1 MIKPRFPRPRRIFVA
16 STLGG
21 LAAIGS
27 VVVLRNMG
35 LLHLAKSAPRPF
47 SYEELTG
54 SIFLPPPRNP
64 SRPPLTRELA
74 IPPFPDATSVWGA
87 TGRDP
92 RGHIWVGISA
102 SSPGMSAHLMEY
114 DPDADALRDR
124 GAVVEQL
131 KAAGILRPGE
141 GQIKIHSK
149 IVTGDDGWLYFTS
162 TDEEGE
168 SDTTLPR
175 WGSHLWR
182 IHPELHRW
190 EHLMAVPEGLVAVN
204 GVGRSIFAL
213 GYWGHVLYRYDTQTG
228 EIARTVVGSVPGHV
242 SRNFLADVEGH
253 AYVPRV
259 AATADGSLS
268 AQLVQ
273 YDSALR
279 EIATTPLEFYLRN
292 GSPAENH
299 GIVGLAFLQ
308 DGSLLF
314 TTHSGQLYRVEPRR
328 RAPARVTA
336 LGWFH
341 PEGEAYAPSLFAL
354 GSSLISGVT
363 QRSGRYEWVVFE
375 LNTRVSAAFLL
386 DTKKLEKLLLYGSIS
401 RDNAGRFYVGG
412 WASASDE
419 SGNLRPLILQ
429 LVLPS

>member
-1 MIKPRFPRPRRIFVA
+1 MRARRSSRPRRIIIA
-16 STLGG
+16 STLAG
-21 LAAIGS
+21 LAGIGS
-27 VVVLRNMG
+27 VAVLRNMG
-35 LLHLAKSAPRPF
+35 LLRLGKPAARQF

-64 SRPPLTRELA
+64 SRPPRTRALA
-74 IPPFPDATSVWGA
+74 IPSFPDATSVWGA

-92 RGHIWVGISA
+92 RGHIWVGVSA
-102 SSPGMSAHLMEY
+102 NAPGMSAHLMEY
-114 DPDADALRDR
+114 DPNVDSWRDH

-131 KAAGILRPGE
+131 KAAGIFRPGE

-149 IVTGDDGWLYFTS
+149 IVTAADGRLYFAS

-168 SDTTLPR
+168 SETTLPR

-182 IHPELHRW
+182 IGPERRRW

-204 GVGRSIFAL
+204 GVGRHIFAL

-228 EIARTVVGSVPGHV
+228 DTARTLAGSVPGHV
-242 SRNFLADVEGH
+242 SRNFLADARGH
-253 AYVPRV
+253 VYVPRV
-259 AATADGSLS
+259 AAMADGSLF
-268 AQLVQ
+268 AQLVE

-279 EIATTPLEFYLRN
+279 EIAATPLEFYLRK
-292 GSPAENH
+292 GPPADNH

-314 TTHSGQLYRVEPRR
+314 TTHSGQLYRVEPQS
-328 RAPARVTA
+328 RAPATVTA

-341 PEGEAYAPSLFAL
+341 PEGEAYAPSLFVL
-354 GSSLISGVT
+354 GGSLICGVT

-375 LNTRVSAAFLL
+375 LHSRVSAAFPL
-386 DTKKLEKLLLYGSIS
+386 DTENLGKLLLYGSIS
-401 RDNAGRFYVGG
+401 RDDAGRFYVGG
-412 WASASDE
+412 WASRM
-419 SGNLRPLILQ
+419 SGGQRPVVLQ
-429 LVLPS
+429 LLVPS

>member
-1 MIKPRFPRPRRIFVA
+1 MINWRFSRPRRVFIGL
-16 STLGG
+16 TLVG
-21 LAAIGS
+21 LAGTGS
-27 VVVLRNMG
+27 VAVLRQMG
-35 LLHLAKSAPRPF
+35 LLHLAKSAPRQF

-54 SIFLPPPRNP
+54 SVFLPPPQNSGRA
-64 SRPPLTRELA
+64 PLTRELA

-114 DPDADALRDR
+114 DPDADALRDH

-131 KAAGILRPGE
+131 KAAEIFRPGE

-149 IVTGDDGWLYFTS
+149 IVPGEDGWLYFAS

-190 EHLMAVPEGLVAVN
+190 EHLIAVPEGLVAVN
-204 GVGRSIFAL
+204 GVGRNIFAL

-228 EIARTVVGSVPGHV
+228 DIAHTVIGSVPGHV
-242 SRNFLADVEGH
+242 SRNFLADVRGH

-259 AATADGSLS
+259 AARADGSLS

-273 YDSALR
+273 YDSALL
-279 EIATTPLEFYLRN
+279 EIAATPLEFYLRK

-299 GIVGLAFLQ
+299 GIIGLAFLQ

-314 TTHSGQLYRVEPRR
+314 TTHSGQLYRVEPQP
-328 RAPARVTA
+328 RAAAQVTA

-354 GSSLISGVT
+354 GSSLISGVA

-375 LNTRVSAAFLL
+375 LNTRVSAAIPV
-386 DTKKLEKLLLYGSIS
+386 DTKNLERLLLYGSIS
-401 RDNAGRFYVGG
+401 RDDAGRFYVGG
-412 WASASDE
+412 WASAG
-419 SGNLRPLILQ
+419 SGNQRPVVLQ
-429 LVLPS
+429 LLVPS